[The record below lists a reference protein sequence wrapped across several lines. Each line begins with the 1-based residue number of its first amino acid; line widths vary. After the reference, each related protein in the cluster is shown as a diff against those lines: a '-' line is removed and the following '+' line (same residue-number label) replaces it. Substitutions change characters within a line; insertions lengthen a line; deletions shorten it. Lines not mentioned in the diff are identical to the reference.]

1 MDEKRIIEKN
11 GEEWKTEIPSTIL
24 AVLTQRRRLPK
35 YPFLHWSLIVYR
47 KTPTF
52 RVSLG
57 NSRGACLSE
66 LHGNETILPECVKN
80 IAKGNVIFWS
90 IGTHMGMPFAI
101 AKIPEHYGKTITSRV
116 LPKGIEIPEIV
127 KEYMNLKAR
136 THLAWKRTENG
147 WLVTKNLET
156 YDFETFHASDTLN
169 APNELQNVS
178 QVKITL
184 TDYNN
189 KPALLI
195 EPVPTRDP
203 FEAFIT
209 SLNVSRIPI
218 VSLYILYKKVENVDF
233 KTFLELLKK
242 HGLETRFEKDALQY
256 RKKVVI
262 IPQAQ
267 TSTAVTSP

>member
-24 AVLTQRRRLPK
+24 TVLTQRRRLPK
-35 YPFLHWSLIVYR
+35 YPFLHWSLLVYR

-57 NSRGACLSE
+57 NSRGSCLSE
-66 LHGNETILPECVKN
+66 LHGNKTILPECVKN

-90 IGTHMGMPFAI
+90 IGTHMGMPYAI
-101 AKIPEHYGKTITSRV
+101 AKIPELYGTSITTRV
-116 LPKGIEIPEIV
+116 LPKGIEIPDVV

-136 THLAWKRTENG
+136 THLTWKRTENG
-147 WLVTKNLET
+147 WIVAKTLET
-156 YDFETFHASDTLN
+156 YDFKTFHASDTLN
-169 APNELQNVS
+169 VPNELKNITRA
-178 QVKITL
+178 KITF

-218 VSLYILYKKVENVDF
+218 VSLYMLYKKVENVDF
-233 KTFLELLKK
+233 KTFLELVNK
-242 HGLETRFEKDALQY
+242 HGLETRFEKDAFQY

-262 IPQAQ
+262 IPH
-267 TSTAVTSP
+267 THESVAVTSP